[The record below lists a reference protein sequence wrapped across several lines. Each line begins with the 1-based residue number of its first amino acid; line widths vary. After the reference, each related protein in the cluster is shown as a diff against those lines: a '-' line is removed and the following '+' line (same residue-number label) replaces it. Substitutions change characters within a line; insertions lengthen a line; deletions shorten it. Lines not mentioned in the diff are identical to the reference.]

1 MTNKTTLKLALG
13 TSLVAGIALGS
24 VQAAESNPFSSTK
37 LDSGYLQLAENK
49 SGEMEIRRGY
59 VNGGNMKKD
68 KDAEGKCGGKSEECP
83 ADADKDGKV
92 TKEEF
97 LAHHGKMFEEADAN
111 KDGALDADERK
122 ALHKKMAEGKCGGKA
137 EERQKLKPKPP
148 PLKLKRLRLKANKP
162 FLSLHKRSL
171 RAAFVALAKRE

>member
-13 TSLVAGIALGS
+13 TTMVAGIALGS
-24 VQAAESNPFSSTK
+24 VQAADSNPFSSTK

-49 SGEMEIRRGY
+49 SGEMKCGAGMC
-59 VNGGNMKKD
+59 GGNMKKD
-68 KDAEGKCGGKSEECP
+68 KEAEGKCGGKGEECP

-92 TKEEF
+92 TKKEF
-97 LAHHGKMFEEADAN
+97 LSHHAKMFDEADAN

-137 EERQKLKPKPP
+137 EE
-148 PLKLKRLRLKANKP
+148 KAD
-162 FLSLHKRSL
+162 
-171 RAAFVALAKRE
+171 AKTETTTTETKTTTTESK